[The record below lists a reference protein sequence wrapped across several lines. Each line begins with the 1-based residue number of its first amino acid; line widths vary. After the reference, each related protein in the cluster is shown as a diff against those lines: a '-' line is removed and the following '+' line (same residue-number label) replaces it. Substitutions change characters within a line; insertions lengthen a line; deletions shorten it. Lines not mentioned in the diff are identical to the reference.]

1 MAAMLESDVVPGRL
15 SRGTLRGEATLDLDL
30 EMLVYLPATADPE
43 QGFPLILFLHGRGE
57 RTTLDA
63 VASFGPPMLART
75 QPEFPWAVIAP
86 RCPPERGW
94 EVGELAVLLERA
106 IEAFPV
112 DRDRVVVTGL
122 SMGGFGTWAM
132 AMTHPELF
140 AAAVPICGGAP
151 VATPE
156 LIGEP
161 QLAAIRRLPIRAFH
175 GDADEVVDP
184 AESVSIADALR
195 RLGCDVS
202 LTLYHDVGHDSWTR
216 TYADPQLWEW
226 LALQRRANP
235 A

>member
-1 MAAMLESDVVPGRL
+1 MAAMGRVVIAG
-15 SRGTLRGEATLDLDL
+15 GTGFLGEN
-30 EMLVYLPATADPE
+30 
-43 QGFPLILFLHGRGE
+43 
-57 RTTLDA
+57 
-63 VASFGPPMLART
+63 LARHLT
-75 QPEFPWAVIAP
+75 
-86 RCPPERGW
+86 ERGW

-202 LTLYHDVGHDSWTR
+202 LTLYHDVGHDSWSR